1 MQPKKLKIGLMHIS
15 AYESG
20 WTEPFDLWY
29 EQMLRQIEFA
39 DTAGLH
45 GVWVAEHRIPGYGF
59 ASPPVFLTAAAARTR
74 RIRLGTAVCL
84 VSLHHP
90 VQTAEDYAA
99 LDVLSGGRLNFGV
112 GRGQFP
118 YDFAVTGID
127 VDEGRARFGENLQ
140 AILSLWSA
148 EVAAHH
154 GRFHQFT
161 HRLLPKPLQ
170 RPHPPVYA
178 AAARTPASYT
188 WAGERGFHLQ
198 IVPFIFSDLAV
209 LHEYIQGYRHAAAA
223 NGHDSTALD
232 LAAAYPLYVGE
243 REEDALQ
250 AADPHLQRLTR
261 YNAWALY
268 SGLDCGRPG
277 AFEHYLH
284 ARSSGTSD
292 PVLSPDGG
300 DPRDWQTW
308 KRGRVIFGT
317 PDQVVDQIGRV
328 AEDHG
333 VTYLMFEVYYGGQ
346 SHREVMGYLERLAAR
361 VMPQLDLAPPPP
373 ICQPPS
379 LDTDAVVRR

>member
-1 MQPKKLKIGLMHIS
+1 MQLKIGLMYIS

-20 WTEPFDLWY
+20 WTEPFEVWY
-29 EQMLRQIEFA
+29 EQMLGQIELA
-39 DTAGLH
+39 DAAGLH

-59 ASPPVFLTAAAARTR
+59 ASPPVFLTAAAARTT

-90 VQTAEDYAA
+90 VQTAEDYAT

-118 YDFAVTGID
+118 YDFAVAG
-127 VDEGRARFGENLQ
+127 VDLDGGRARFDENLQ
-140 AILSLWSA
+140 AILSLWS
-148 EVAAHH
+148 EETTTHS

-161 HRLLPKPLQ
+161 HRLLPKPRQ

-198 IVPFIFSDLAV
+198 IAPLLFADLPL
-209 LHEYIQGYRHAAAA
+209 LHEHIGRYRDAAAV
-223 NGHDSTALD
+223 NGHDPAALD

-243 REEDALQ
+243 REEDALR
-250 AADPHLQRLTR
+250 AADPHLIRLAR

-277 AFEHYLH
+277 AFERYLR
-284 ARSSGTSD
+284 ARSSNASEPGL
-292 PVLSPDGG
+292 PPGEAGG
-300 DPRDWQTW
+300 RDWQTW

-328 AEDHG
+328 REDHG
-333 VTYLMFEVYYGGQ
+333 VTYLIFEVFYGGQ
-346 SHREVMGYLERLAAR
+346 SHREVMAYLERLAGR
-361 VMPQLDLAPPPP
+361 VLPQLDLAPPPP
-373 ICQPPS
+373 AYRPPP
-379 LDTDAVVRR
+379 LDVVT